1 MFRQRALSAAIGLP
15 ILFGLVVLDG
25 FPWTFG
31 LPLLLVAV
39 VVSVF
44 GAEEVRLMLC
54 NRGFRPPEDMGKM
67 MGALP
72 PLFLYFYHYDYNDI
86 VLLGLTLVIVV
97 DVLILSLALISDIGR
112 RVSPSTPLGAGA
124 RSKQGAAHAD
134 KGREARKH
142 QELPAPRGT
151 LGALRDFLVL
161 GLGAMYV
168 GGLMSYLIFLRRVDD
183 AVAPPW
189 QVWPVALII
198 AAIWI
203 ADTAAYTAGKLL
215 DGPRLWPRVSPGKTL
230 VGTAAGIIAGAIV
243 FAVAAAAGVFGG
255 PFGLGAASAAGMG
268 ALIGVAGLGGDLAE
282 SALKRWA
289 GVKDSGDIVPGH
301 GGVLD
306 RFDSLLWAAP
316 VFFYFLLGLRGRV

>member
-15 ILFGLVVLDG
+15 VLFGLILLDG
-25 FPWTFG
+25 LPWAFG

-39 VVSVF
+39 VVSVL
-44 GAEEVRLMLC
+44 GAEEFRLMLR
-54 NRGFRPPEDMGKM
+54 NRGFRAPADMGKM

-72 PLFLYFYHYDYNDI
+72 PLFLYFYHYDYNDM
-86 VLLGLTLVIVV
+86 VLLGVTLVIVV
-97 DVLILSLALISDIGR
+97 DVLMLSLALISDISRRMSTRTEQAAAGR
-112 RVSPSTPLGAGA
+112 ASDT
-124 RSKQGAAHAD
+124 
-134 KGREARKH
+134 GREARKS
-142 QELPAPRGT
+142 QEPPPPGGT
-151 LGALRDFLVL
+151 LGALRDFLLL
-161 GLGAMYV
+161 GVGATYV
-168 GGLMSYLIFLRRVDD
+168 GGLMSYLIFLRRIDE

-215 DGPRLWPRVSPGKTL
+215 DGPKLWPRVSPGKTL
-230 VGTAAGIIAGAIV
+230 VGTAAGIIACAII

-255 PFGLGAASAAGMG
+255 PFSLTAASAAGMG

-282 SALKRWA
+282 SAVKRWA
-289 GVKDSGDIVPGH
+289 GVKDSGDMLPGH
-301 GGVLD
+301 GGILD

-316 VFFYFLLGLRGRV
+316 VFFYLLLSLHGRV